1 MITKCPEST
10 WEGHFC
16 TKKNLWAHKGGGG
29 LPQEVMSKLSPKD
42 EYKLAKVKTD
52 LQSQRKQHEHNPRQD
67 TIWYTGK
74 TQFSLAEGSVVKGKN
89 GGRKSDKRGDR
100 RGSRA

>member
-1 MITKCPEST
+1 MASERIQAPPAVKKEMESML
-10 WEGHFC
+10 
-16 TKKNLWAHKGGGG
+16 KNQKVL
-29 LPQEVMSKLSPKD
+29 QEKRL
-42 EYKLAKVKTD
+42 
-52 LQSQRKQHEHNPRQD
+52 EHLC